1 MTISDQVQKLID
13 FLTKSNMFTRNII
26 LNVIGTIFNAGITMD
41 PGGKVNASIGGYDLT
56 IEKEGDIIVLKIQ
69 KQKKEN

>member
-26 LNVIGTIFNAGITMD
+26 INVINTIFAAGITMD
-41 PGGKVNASIGGYDLT
+41 PGGSVNASIGGYDLT
-56 IEKEGDIIVLKIQ
+56 ICKDGDIIVLRI
-69 KQKKEN
+69 KKKVSIN